1 MSNDIEQRLKK
12 IFSVIFDVPE
22 QSVDEF
28 FSMESSENWDS
39 MNQLNLVLSI
49 EEEFCIYFSDTEV
62 PTLISFKVVKDTV
75 LSKISS

>member
-39 MNQLNLVLSI
+39 MNQLNLILSI
-49 EEEFCIYFSDTEV
+49 EEEFDIYFSDTEV
-62 PTLISFKVVKDTV
+62 PTLISFTAVKNTL
-75 LSKISS
+75 LSKILN

>member
-49 EEEFCIYFSDTEV
+49 EEEFGIYFSDTEV
-62 PTLISFKVVKDTV
+62 PTLISFKVVKDIV
-75 LSKISS
+75 LSKVSN

>member
-49 EEEFCIYFSDTEV
+49 EEEFGIYFSDIEV
-62 PTLISFKVVKDTV
+62 PTLVSFKVVKDTV